1 MSRYQF
7 DSALVRAALMA
18 IDETS
23 QESLAPP
30 PRGTLYMPPGHAKA
44 LNLSSSVVVGMR
56 GTGKSYWTAVLA
68 SESYREYVARAAR
81 LPDLKAARVVIGFAL
96 DPSSEEFPPP
106 NFFAQHAEEGGAE
119 EDVWGAVV
127 LRHALNEV
135 DRAYPVRGGW
145 QERIR
150 WFAKNRAS
158 ATSLLSECDRELAKR
173 GKCLLVLFDALD
185 RLATDWP
192 VIRGYVRSLLK
203 FALECRSRRA
213 IRLKVFLRPDME
225 EDEAV
230 WDFVDSSKLRA
241 STVELVWRPPDLFG
255 LVIHQLAN
263 DSHGGDQFR
272 EEISSRTE
280 ISWPEENG
288 VFALPRQLALG
299 EQPAR
304 SIVEACA
311 GAWVG
316 TSAKRGYVYTW
327 IPTHLADAKNRLSPR
342 SFLLAFRAAAEWT
355 EQHEPDHPLALHFKG
370 IQQGVAKASEIR
382 VGEISEDYPWVR
394 PLLEAARGL
403 TVPCEVDDLT
413 SNWPKRQQLSESLKQ
428 ATGSKLLPRRFVT
441 DPVRAGKTEALIED
455 LVELA
460 IIYRTSDDRINI
472 PDIFRVGFGVK
483 RMGGVRPPR

>member
-1 MSRYQF
+1 
-7 DSALVRAALMA
+7 
-18 IDETS
+18 
-23 QESLAPP
+23 
-30 PRGTLYMPPGHAKA
+30 MPPAHAKA

-68 SESYREYVARAAR
+68 SEEYREYVAKAAR
-81 LPDLKAARVVIGFAL
+81 LPDLKSAKVVIGFAL
-96 DPSSEEFPPP
+96 DPSSEEFPSTD
-106 NFFAQHAEEGGAE
+106 FFARHITKGGNEG
-119 EDVWGAVV
+119 DVWGAVV
-127 LRHALNEV
+127 LRHALHEIGQKFPS
-135 DRAYPVRGGW
+135 DLGDW
-145 QERIR
+145 EERIQ
-150 WFAKNRAS
+150 WFKQNRDV
-158 ATSLLSECDRELAKR
+158 ATELLAGCDRELARR
-173 GKCLLVLFDALD
+173 GSNLLVLFDALD
-185 RLATDWP
+185 RLATEWP
-192 VIRGYVRSLLK
+192 MIRGYVRSLLK
-203 FALECRSRRA
+203 FALECRSRRS

-225 EDEAV
+225 EDEAI

-241 STVELVWRPPDLFG
+241 ATVELVWRPPDLFG
-255 LVIHQLAN
+255 LAIHQLAN
-263 DSHGGDQFR
+263 DPIGGEEFR
-272 EEISSRTE
+272 SAIASQEKVNWQEGE
-280 ISWPEENG
+280 G
-288 VFALPRQLALG
+288 VFLLPRQLALG

-304 SIVEACA
+304 SIIEACA

-355 EQHEPDHPLALHFKG
+355 EQHEPTHPLALHFKG

-403 TVPCEVDDLT
+403 TVPCNVEDLT
-413 SNWPKRQQLSESLKQ
+413 SNWPRRHQLSESLKQ

-441 DPVRAGKTEALIED
+441 DPVRSGKTEALIED

-460 IIYRTSDDRINI
+460 IIYRTADERINI
-472 PDIFRVGFGVK
+472 PDIFRVGSGIK

>member
-1 MSRYQF
+1 
-7 DSALVRAALMA
+7 
-18 IDETS
+18 
-23 QESLAPP
+23 
-30 PRGTLYMPPGHAKA
+30 
-44 LNLSSSVVVGMR
+44 MR

-68 SESYREYVARAAR
+68 SEDYREYIARAAR
-81 LPDLKAARVVIGFAL
+81 LPDLKSAKVVIGFAL
-96 DPSSEEFPPP
+96 DPSSEGFPSAD
-106 NFFAQHAEEGGAE
+106 FFTRHIREGGNE
-119 EDVWGAVV
+119 GDVWGAVV
-127 LRHALNEV
+127 LRHALYEIGRPFP
-135 DRAYPVRGGW
+135 DDPGGW
-145 QERIR
+145 EARIR
-150 WFAKNRAS
+150 WFSENREG
-158 ATSLLSECDRELAKR
+158 ATGLLAECDRELAKR
-173 GKCLLVLFDALD
+173 GLNLLVLFDALD
-185 RLATDWP
+185 RLATEWP
-192 VIRGYVRSLLK
+192 MIRGYVRSLLK
-203 FALECRSRRA
+203 FTLECRSRRS

-241 STVELVWRPPDLFG
+241 ATVELVWRPPDLFG

-263 DSHGGDQFR
+263 DPIGGMAFR
-272 EEISSRTE
+272 SAIASETTINWQEEE
-280 ISWPEENG
+280 G
-288 VFALPRQLALG
+288 VFLLPRQLALG

-304 SIVEACA
+304 SILEACA

-355 EQHEPDHPLALHFKG
+355 EQHEPTHALALHFKG
-370 IQQGVAKASEIR
+370 VQQGVAKASEIR

-403 TVPCEVDDLT
+403 TVPCKAEDLT
-413 SNWPKRQQLSESLKQ
+413 RSWPKSQQLSDSLKQ

-441 DPVRAGKTEALIED
+441 DPVRSGKTEALIED

-460 IIYRTSDDRINI
+460 IIYRTDDERINI
-472 PDIFRVGFGVK
+472 PDIFRVGFGIK

>member
-1 MSRYQF
+1 
-7 DSALVRAALMA
+7 
-18 IDETS
+18 
-23 QESLAPP
+23 
-30 PRGTLYMPPGHAKA
+30 MPPAHAKA

-68 SESYREYVARAAR
+68 SEDYREYVARAAR
-81 LPDLKAARVVIGFAL
+81 LPDLKSAKVVIGFAL
-96 DPSSEEFPPP
+96 DPSSEEFPPTD
-106 NFFAQHAEEGGAE
+106 FFSRHIREGGAE
-119 EDVWGAVV
+119 DDVWGAVV
-127 LRHALNEV
+127 LRHALDEIG
-135 DRAYPVRGGW
+135 RPFPGGVGDW
-145 QERIR
+145 EERIR
-150 WFAKNRAS
+150 WFSENRDA
-158 ATSLLSECDRELAKR
+158 AIRLLAECDRELAKR
-173 GKCLLVLFDALD
+173 GSNLLVLFDALD

-192 VIRGYVRSLLK
+192 LIRGYVRSLLK
-203 FALECRSRRA
+203 FALECRSRRS

-241 STVELVWRPPDLFG
+241 ATVELVWRPPDLFG

-263 DSHGGDQFR
+263 DPVGGEDFR
-272 EEISSRTE
+272 SAIASRTK
-280 ISWPEENG
+280 IDWQEEEG
-288 VFALPRQLALG
+288 VFLLPRQLALG

-304 SIVEACA
+304 SIIEACA
-311 GAWVG
+311 GQWVG

-355 EQHEPDHPLALHFKG
+355 EQHEPSHPLALHFKG
-370 IQQGVAKASEIR
+370 VQQGVAKASEIR

-403 TVPCEVDDLT
+403 TVPCEVEDLT
-413 SNWPKRQQLSESLKQ
+413 TNWPRRQQLAESLKQ

-441 DPVRAGKTEALIED
+441 DPVRAGRTEALIED

-460 IIYRTSDDRINI
+460 IIYRTHDGRINI
-472 PDIFRVGFGVK
+472 PDIFRVGFGIK